1 MYKNSP
7 ISASNKWPPLPIAS
21 REYITLAV
29 VRDHRNKS
37 RDECIGHILHGD
49 VQQILENRNSIS
61 IDQIL
66 EQEKGNLKLI
76 LLEGAPGIG
85 KSTLA
90 WELCRKW
97 DEFSCMAKY
106 KLVILLRLRE
116 QSVQMISNLSQL
128 FFSYEGKDKSSL
140 QEEVFKSQ
148 GSGLLF
154 ILDGFDELPKTLQK
168 EGYLLN
174 LIRGTVLPESTVL
187 VTSRPSATA
196 KLLISCS
203 PQKHIEILG
212 FTQESV
218 EAYATSVFS
227 SEPEM
232 LKNFKTYISAS
243 NNPAINSLMYI
254 PLNAAIIVE
263 IYRNCKSNTILP
275 HTLTEL
281 YTQLCLTILNRFFN
295 NDPSVGAFEN
305 LPHDLYQQFLGLSK
319 IAFEGMENEEIIFQA
334 LSPELIHFGFLD
346 AVSALYGGG
355 SVSYNFLHLTL
366 QEFFAAYH
374 IAHLG
379 CEGKELF
386 QQYASNERWN
396 VVWQFVAG
404 LTHFEH
410 YKGLIE
416 SNHAFC
422 TTKSEYT
429 LVSKQFLQCLFESQ
443 NSENFLETN
452 KYYNINFSQS
462 SSLLLDLDFYILGYC
477 IANFLPSIGWSIS
490 ISIKNNP
497 FHYFLCGLKT
507 KIPCTGYF
515 ESFTVSHWIVN
526 LAELEVVLQY
536 GVTSMF
542 FDGCAISSADLIR
555 FCDLICIPRIPSL
568 QKLSFSFVDFK
579 CNDLLM
585 LFQQLSRSN
594 VTDLNITDFC
604 NKDVKL
610 ELPSF
615 RRLEKL
621 SIGKMYFP
629 NKLILS
635 IPEHSS
641 LNTLDLCL
649 YNTDI
654 SQLHLETNT
663 TLIHLKIVN
672 DLQCINYIE
681 DVVKILNHNKT
692 LQSMELMPF
701 SFFPDKRDYD
711 AVKTIITALQSNGTV
726 QRLVLHHIPT
736 RIALSFVPP
745 DKFVTLCRP
754 TLPDDTRI
762 VWGDCQL
769 PFEPTYTVVSDY
781 LTSL

>member
-7 ISASNKWPPLPIAS
+7 ISLSNKWPPSPS

-29 VRDHRNKS
+29 VSNHEKC
-37 RDECIGHILHGD
+37 RDESIRNILHGD
-49 VQQILENRNSIS
+49 VQQILENRGSIS

-66 EQEKGNLKLI
+66 ESDNDNLKLSDNDNLKLV

-116 QSVQMISNLSQL
+116 KRVQDILNFSEL
-128 FFSYEGKDKSSL
+128 FFSYEGKDKCSL
-140 QEEVFKSQ
+140 EEEIFKCQ
-148 GSGLLF
+148 GNGLLF
-154 ILDGFDELPKTLQK
+154 ILDGFDELPKTLQR

-174 LIRGTVLPESTVL
+174 LIRGRVLPESTVL

-196 KLLISCS
+196 KLLTICC
-203 PQKHIEILG
+203 PQKRVEILG

-227 SEPEM
+227 SKPEM

-243 NNPAINSLMYI
+243 NNPAINSLMMYI

-263 IYRNCKSNTILP
+263 IYRNCKSTTILP

-281 YTQLCLTILNRFFN
+281 YTQLCLTILNRFFD
-295 NDPSVGAFEN
+295 NDPSVGAFED
-305 LPHDLYQQFLGLSK
+305 LPHDLYQQFLVLSK
-319 IAFEGMENEEIIFQA
+319 IAFEGMKNEEVIFQA
-334 LSPELIHFGFLD
+334 QSPEVIHFGFLD

-386 QQYASNERWN
+386 QQYASNKRWN

-416 SNHAFC
+416 SDKCFVK
-422 TTKSEYT
+422 KSSIT
-429 LVSKQFLQCLFESQ
+429 IISKQFIRCLFEAK
-443 NSENFLETN
+443 NPTNFLETCSKKN
-452 KYYNINFSQS
+452 TFSMEIPRIY
-462 SSLLLDLDFYILGYC
+462 LLDLDMYILGYC
-477 IANFLPSIGWSIS
+477 IANFFPSIGWYVEIS
-490 ISIKNNP
+490 GHYLHKNP
-497 FHYFLCGLKT
+497 LHYFVCGLKT
-507 KIPCTGYF
+507 KIPCAGFIEVLNISNWRNANLTELDLFFLHSVTIIYF
-515 ESFTVSHWIVN
+515 TECDIT
-526 LAELEVVLQY
+526 
-536 GVTSMF
+536 
-542 FDGCAISSADLIR
+542 SADLIH
-555 FCDLICIPRIPSL
+555 FSDLIPHLPSL
-568 QKLSFSFVDFK
+568 KKLSFCGVHLR

-585 LFQQLSRSN
+585 LFQQLSQSN
-594 VTDLNITDFC
+594 VTDLSITGFLNEDM
-604 NKDVKL
+604 KL
-610 ELPSF
+610 EVSSF
-615 RRLEKL
+615 PEKLEKL
-621 SIGKMYFP
+621 TIGGYKCNRLP
-629 NKLILS
+629 GKLTCILS

-641 LNTLDLCL
+641 LKELCL
-649 YNTDI
+649 YYTDI

-663 TLIHLKIVN
+663 TLIYLKIVN
-672 DLQCINYIE
+672 DIKFINYVE

-692 LQSMELMPF
+692 LQSMELMYF
-701 SFFPDKRDYD
+701 SIYDDYE
-711 AVKTIITALQSNGTV
+711 AAKTIITALQSNDTI
-726 QRLVLHHIPT
+726 QKLVLQLICDRFVYTSPYEYVRSCHPAIPH
-736 RIALSFVPP
+736 
-745 DKFVTLCRP
+745 
-754 TLPDDTRI
+754 DTRI
-762 VWGDCQL
+762 VWR
-769 PFEPTYTVVSDY
+769 FY
-781 LTSL
+781 

>member
-1 MYKNSP
+1 M
-7 ISASNKWPPLPIAS
+7 
-21 REYITLAV
+21 
-29 VRDHRNKS
+29 VRDHRKS

-66 EQEKGNLKLI
+66 ESEKGNLKLI

-140 QEEVFKSQ
+140 EEEVFKSQ

-154 ILDGFDELPKTLQK
+154 ILDGFDEFPKTLQK

-174 LIRGTVLPESTVL
+174 LIRGRVLPESTVL

-196 KLLISCS
+196 KLLTTCS
-203 PQKHIEILG
+203 PQKRVEILG

-232 LKNFKTYISAS
+232 LTNFKTYISAS

-295 NDPSVGAFEN
+295 SDPSVGAFED
-305 LPHDLYQQFLGLSK
+305 LPHDLYQQFLVLSQ
-319 IAFEGMENEEIIFQA
+319 IAFEGMKNEEIIFQA

-374 IAHLG
+374 ISHLG
-379 CEGKELF
+379 YEGKYLF

-404 LTHFEH
+404 LTQFRY

-416 SNHAFC
+416 SNYAFC
-422 TTKSEYT
+422 ITRSPFI
-429 LVSKQFLQCLFESQ
+429 LVSKQFLRCLFESQ
-443 NSENFLETN
+443 NSANFLETS
-452 KYYNINFSQS
+452 KYYDVNFSQNNS
-462 SSLLLDLDFYILGYC
+462 GLLLDLDLYILGYC
-477 IANFLPSIGWSIS
+477 IANFLPSIGWSIW
-490 ISIKNNP
+490 ISITYNP
-497 FHYFLCGLKT
+497 IHYFICGLKT

-515 ESFTVSHWIVN
+515 ESFTVSQWTVN
-526 LAELEVVLQY
+526 LAELEVVLQC

-542 FDGCAISSADLIR
+542 FDGCAISSADLIH
-555 FCDLICIPRIPSL
+555 FCDLICIPRVPSL
-568 QKLSFSFVDFK
+568 KKLSFSYVPFK
-579 CNDLLM
+579 SNDLLM

-594 VTDLNITDFC
+594 VTDLNITEFS
-604 NKDVKL
+604 NKDMKL

-615 RRLEKL
+615 RILEKL
-621 SIGKMYFP
+621 SIGKMSSSS
-629 NKLILS
+629 KLILS
-635 IPEHSS
+635 IPES
-641 LNTLDLCL
+641 L
-649 YNTDI
+649 
-654 SQLHLETNT
+654 LH
-663 TLIHLKIVN
+663 IKHK
-672 DLQCINYIE
+672 
-681 DVVKILNHNKT
+681 
-692 LQSMELMPF
+692 
-701 SFFPDKRDYD
+701 
-711 AVKTIITALQSNGTV
+711 G
-726 QRLVLHHIPT
+726 
-736 RIALSFVPP
+736 
-745 DKFVTLCRP
+745 
-754 TLPDDTRI
+754 
-762 VWGDCQL
+762 
-769 PFEPTYTVVSDY
+769 
-781 LTSL
+781 

>member
-1 MYKNSP
+1 M
-7 ISASNKWPPLPIAS
+7 
-21 REYITLAV
+21 
-29 VRDHRNKS
+29 VRDHRKS

-49 VQQILENRNSIS
+49 VQQILENRNSIL

-66 EQEKGNLKLI
+66 EPEKDNLKLV

-116 QSVQMISNLSQL
+116 QSVQMISDLSQL

-148 GSGLLF
+148 GNGLLF
-154 ILDGFDELPKTLQK
+154 ILDGFDELPKMLQK

-174 LIRGTVLPESTVL
+174 LIRGRVLPESTVL

-196 KLLISCS
+196 KLLTTCY
-203 PQKHIEILG
+203 PQKRIEILG

-243 NNPAINSLMYI
+243 SNPAINSLMYI

-295 NDPSVGAFEN
+295 NDPSVGAFED

-319 IAFEGMENEEIIFQA
+319 IAFEGMKNEEIIFQA

-374 IAHLG
+374 ISHLG

-386 QQYASNERWN
+386 QQYASNARWN

-416 SNHAFC
+416 SERNFVDNIADE
-422 TTKSEYT
+422 T
-429 LVSKQFLQCLFESQ
+429 VISKQFMRCLFESQ
-443 NSENFLETN
+443 NSLNFLDTC
-452 KYYNINFSQS
+452 KKITFTP
-462 SSLLLDLDFYILGYC
+462 LGGLLDLDLYILGYC
-477 IANFLPSIGWSIS
+477 IANFFPSIGWNVQISNSIYTLS
-490 ISIKNNP
+490 RKKP
-497 FHYFLCGLKT
+497 FRYFVCGLRT
-507 KIPCTGYF
+507 KIPCASCI
-515 ESFTVSHWIVN
+515 EILEVSHWLNVD
-526 LAELEVVLQY
+526 LAELDAFLLH
-536 GVTSMF
+536 GVTSIIF
-542 FDGCAISSADLIR
+542 RLCSITYADLIH
-555 FCDLICIPRIPSL
+555 FFDLIPHIPSL
-568 QKLSFSFVDFK
+568 KKLAFFRVSLK
-579 CNDLLM
+579 NNDLLM
-585 LFQQLSRSN
+585 LFQQLSQSN
-594 VTDLNITDFC
+594 VTDLNITGFSHEDM
-604 NKDVKL
+604 KL
-610 ELPSF
+610 EISSF
-615 RRLEKL
+615 PERLEKL
-621 SIGKMYFP
+621 IIGNNYPPPIKF
-629 NKLILS
+629 ILS

-641 LNTLDLCL
+641 LKVLCL
-649 YNTDI
+649 HNTDI

-663 TLIHLKIVN
+663 TLTHLEINN
-672 DLQCINYIE
+672 DIKRINYIE

-692 LQSMELMPF
+692 LQSMELKPF
-701 SFFPDKRDYD
+701 LILPNCFNDDYK
-711 AVKTIITALQSNGTV
+711 AVKTIITALRSNGTV
-726 QRLVLHHIPT
+726 QRVVLYHIFHAVPFSSSDEYV
-736 RIALSFVPP
+736 RSCRLALPY
-745 DKFVTLCRP
+745 
-754 TLPDDTRI
+754 DTRI
-762 VWGDCQL
+762 FWNQY
-769 PFEPTYTVVSDY
+769 EVSLD
-781 LTSL
+781 S

>member
-1 MYKNSP
+1 M
-7 ISASNKWPPLPIAS
+7 
-21 REYITLAV
+21 
-29 VRDHRNKS
+29 VRDHRKS

-49 VQQILENRNSIS
+49 VQQILENRNSILM
-61 IDQIL
+61 DQIL
-66 EQEKGNLKLI
+66 EPEKDNLKLV

-116 QSVQMISNLSQL
+116 QSVQMISDLSQL

-148 GSGLLF
+148 GNGLLF

-196 KLLISCS
+196 KLLTTCY
-203 PQKHIEILG
+203 PQKRIEILG

-295 NDPSVGAFEN
+295 NDPSVGAFED
-305 LPHDLYQQFLGLSK
+305 LPHDLYQQFLVLSK

-334 LSPELIHFGFLD
+334 LFPEVIHFGFLD

-386 QQYASNERWN
+386 QQYASNARWN

-416 SNHAFC
+416 SERNFVDSIADE
-422 TTKSEYT
+422 T
-429 LVSKQFLQCLFESQ
+429 VISKQFMRCLFESQ
-443 NSENFLETN
+443 NSLNFLDTCKKITFTPFN
-452 KYYNINFSQS
+452 MLFNPPCAS
-462 SSLLLDLDFYILGYC
+462 LLDLDLYILGYC
-477 IANFLPSIGWSIS
+477 IANFFPSIGWIVQIS
-490 ISIKNNP
+490 NSYRILRKNP
-497 FHYFLCGLKT
+497 FRYFVCGLRT
-507 KIPCTGYF
+507 KIPCAGF
-515 ESFTVSHWIVN
+515 IEILEVSKWLTVD
-526 LAELEVVLQY
+526 LAELDAFFLHS
-536 GVTSMF
+536 VTSIIFNQCGITSYDLMHF
-542 FDGCAISSADLIR
+542 SDLIP
-555 FCDLICIPRIPSL
+555 CLPSL
-568 QKLSFSFVDFK
+568 KKLSFCSVTLMYD
-579 CNDLLM
+579 DLLM
-585 LFQQLSRSN
+585 LLQQLSQSN
-594 VTDLNITDFC
+594 VTDLDITGFS

-610 ELPSF
+610 ELPSSG
-615 RRLEKL
+615 RLEKL
-621 SIGKMYFP
+621 SIGNLP
-629 NKLILS
+629 ISNKLILS

-641 LNTLDLCL
+641 LKALCL

-654 SQLHLETNT
+654 SQLNLETNT

-672 DLQCINYIE
+672 DLKLINYIE
-681 DVVKILNHNKT
+681 DVVKILNHNMT

-701 SFFPDKRDYD
+701 SILPDKRAYTDDYD

-726 QRLVLHHIPT
+726 QRLVLHHIPSP
-736 RIALSFVPP
+736 ILLSFVSPYEYAR
-745 DKFVTLCRP
+745 FCHP
-754 TLPDDTRI
+754 TLPHDTRI
-762 VWGDCQL
+762 VWRQ
-769 PFEPTYTVVSDY
+769 FNFS
-781 LTSL
+781 